1 MRKMRRRSTRKM
13 RKTMMEKVC
22 KTVCVGGGGGV
33 RVTRPVDVSVKH
45 VVVQVMKRMKKR
57 TKTRRRAA

>member
-22 KTVCVGGGGGV
+22 RTVCGGAGGV

>member
-1 MRKMRRRSTRKM
+1 
-13 RKTMMEKVC
+13 MMEKVC
-22 KTVCVGGGGGV
+22 KSVCGGAGGV

>member
-22 KTVCVGGGGGV
+22 KTVCGGAGGV
-33 RVTRPVDVSVKH
+33 RVTPVDVSVKH

>member
-22 KTVCVGGGGGV
+22 KTVCVGGV

>member
-22 KTVCVGGGGGV
+22 KTVCVGGAGGQGDSSG
-33 RVTRPVDVSVKH
+33 REC
-45 VVVQVMKRMKKR
+45 
-57 TKTRRRAA
+57 